1 MATLVASN
9 ATKVAMVALNP
20 RYAAIMQPGPPYQ
33 QGPTGGF
40 PQQGPQGYPQQGPTP
55 QGYPQQGYPQ
65 QGQGYPPPGY
75 GQQGYPQPGYPPK
88 KSGPGGGVI
97 ALIVVAAVLV
107 VAGLGVG
114 GYFLFRDNSGNGDNG
129 GSTTAAPSSQAKP
142 SGPPDKY
149 VALPVCATIGDKL
162 TGLPPLTTS
171 GPESASTS
179 NPDITMTR
187 AGCTWNE
194 TGKASGVVS
203 LILSA
208 SKQSGSGAGERS
220 AKAGFE
226 TATEKSSEPIS
237 SLATATKAAYVD
249 TPAAHQCSV
258 RFYQGNIE
266 AEVIAGSPSPSQVDK
281 PRCQANALKLAEAV
295 SESID

>member
-1 MATLVASN
+1 MATLVAFN
-9 ATKVAMVALNP
+9 ATKVAMVAL
-20 RYAAIMQPGPPYQ
+20 RAGYAAIMQPGPPYQ
-33 QGPTGGF
+33 PGPTGGF
-40 PQQGPQGYPQQGPTP
+40 PQQGQQGYPQQGPPPQGYPQQG
-55 QGYPQQGYPQ
+55 QR
-65 QGQGYPPPGY
+65 YPPPGY
-75 GQQGYPQPGYPPK
+75 APQGYPQPGFPPK
-88 KSGPGGGVI
+88 KSGPGGGVL

-114 GYFLFRDNSGNGDNG
+114 GYFLFRDSDKSGS
-129 GSTTAAPSSQAKP
+129 STASPSSQAQP

-149 VALPVCATIGDKL
+149 VALPVCTTIGDKL
-162 TGLPPLTTS
+162 TGLPSLTTS
-171 GPESASTS
+171 GPEPASTS
-179 NPDITMTR
+179 NPDITMSR
-187 AGCTWNE
+187 SSCTWNE

-203 LILSA
+203 LVLSA

-226 TATEKSSEPIS
+226 TATEKNSEPIS
-237 SLATATKAAYVD
+237 SLTTATKAAYVD

-266 AEVIAGSPSPSQVDK
+266 AEIIAGSPSPSQVDK

-295 SESID
+295 SESIS

>member
-1 MATLVASN
+1 
-9 ATKVAMVALNP
+9 MVPSGP

-33 QGPTGGF
+33 PGPTGGF
-40 PQQGPQGYPQQGPTP
+40 PQQGYPQPQQGYPPS
-55 QGYPQQGYPQ
+55 GYPQQGYPQ
-65 QGQGYPPPGY
+65 QG
-75 GQQGYPQPGYPPK
+75 YPQPGFPPK

-107 VAGLGVG
+107 VSGLGVG
-114 GYFLFRDNSGNGDNG
+114 GYFLFRDSDKSGSGA
-129 GSTTAAPSSQAKP
+129 GSSTASPSSRAQP

-149 VALPVCATIGDKL
+149 SVLPVCATIGGKM

-171 GPESASTS
+171 GPEPASTS
-179 NPDITMTR
+179 SPDITMTR
-187 AGCTWNE
+187 SGCTWNE

-203 LILSA
+203 LLLSV

-226 TATEKSSEPIS
+226 TATVKNSEPIS
-237 SLATATKAAYVD
+237 TLTGATKAAYVD

-266 AEVIAGSPSPSQVDK
+266 AEVIAGSPSASQIDK
-281 PRCQANALKLAEAV
+281 PRCQSNALKLAEAV
-295 SESID
+295 SDSID